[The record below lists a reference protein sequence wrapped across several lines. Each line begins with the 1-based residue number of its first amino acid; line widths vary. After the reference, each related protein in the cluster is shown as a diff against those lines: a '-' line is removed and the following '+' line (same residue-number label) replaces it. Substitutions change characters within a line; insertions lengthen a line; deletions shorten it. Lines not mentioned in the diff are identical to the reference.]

1 MRKLDDKIRSLVEE
15 YRSRCLWFLRE
26 DYYPD
31 TQEEILRT
39 LDLVERY
46 GDRAGYHR
54 AQEIRTW
61 LLRASRQA
69 S

>member
-1 MRKLDDKIRSLVEE
+1 MHCLDDKLRSLVEE

-26 DYYPD
+26 DHVPR
-31 TQEEILRT
+31 TREEILRT
-39 LDLVERY
+39 LDLIERY
-46 GDRAGYHR
+46 GDRAGYIR

-61 LLRASRQA
+61 LSQDSRQA